1 MNSKRTLG
9 ALAVAYGLGALGW
22 ILDWRSHL
30 AIASD
35 PAAAGTM
42 NRAHTMLYLGA
53 LLAVLTLALALNAT
67 LSRGGRVWLWSTGA
81 GCVLIL
87 AGPPLLMMGAGIRA
101 AWLMGYMTATGMI
114 AGVVPLLI
122 WVLAIL
128 WLCVRRGWIR
138 GAGGAGLGIA
148 VVLIGLAIDLGWHR
162 ANPAAN
168 EMAMNVILLPGHQ
181 VELVGFVL
189 GLLASLV
196 AVVRPAAS
204 STSATH
210 AAQG

>member
-9 ALAVAYGLGALGW
+9 ALAVAYGLGTLGW

-42 NRAHTMLYLGA
+42 NRAHTLLYLGA
-53 LLAVLTLALALNAT
+53 LLAVLTLVLALNAT

-81 GCVLIL
+81 GCVLLL

-101 AWLMGYMTATGMI
+101 AWLIGYMGATGMV

-128 WLCVRRGWIR
+128 WLSIRRGSLR

-162 ANPAAN
+162 ANPTAN
-168 EMAMNVILLPGHQ
+168 EMAMNMILLPGHQ
-181 VELVGFVL
+181 VELAGFVL
-189 GLLASLV
+189 GVLASVV
-196 AVVRPAAS
+196 AVVSLSGS

-210 AAQG
+210 AAEG